1 MEFLIPALLCLQAVI
16 WREVL
21 MLPYRKQKMD
31 EETLARL
38 REVVARTRPSVAVSN
53 TGQLWEVR
61 RQRLWALAIN
71 LERLT

>member
-1 MEFLIPALLCLQAVI
+1 MEFYIPALLCLQAVI

-21 MLPYRKQKMD
+21 RLPYRKRQTD
-31 EETLARL
+31 EETLTRL
-38 REVVARTRPSVAVSN
+38 RELIERTRPSVPALN
-53 TGQLWEVR
+53 TGRSWEVR